1 VLRERIVTA
10 VVLAALLL
18 GSLLSDKPVLYSLLL
33 GAFVSVAAW
42 EWAGLIHCRQTRQR
56 ILYAVL
62 LILPLPF
69 LYFSISTF
77 WVAFVV
83 LVGVVGW
90 LVAAIMVLGYQ
101 VDGQFVPAGR
111 PAGILTGLLVLVPA
125 WTGLVWLYPQRQ
137 GPQLIL
143 LFFATIWLVD
153 SAAFCAGRRWGKN
166 RLASRVSPGKTWEGF
181 YAGIVAAFL
190 PSLGFVVFNGF
201 TMSAGIG
208 LVVLCVICAVFSVIG
223 DLFISMFKRQA
234 NVKDTSHLLPGH
246 GGVLDRI
253 DSITAAAPVFATGIW
268 MLEGRF

>member
-1 VLRERIVTA
+1 MGRPANSCNGSSVLRERIVTA

-56 ILYAVL
+56 VLYAVL

-143 LFFATIWLVD
+143 LFFAPGNRNQGSNGQCHSKTEYQYQVD
-153 SAAFCAGRRWGKN
+153 NTVNQG
-166 RLASRVSPGKTWEGF
+166 
-181 YAGIVAAFL
+181 
-190 PSLGFVVFNGF
+190 
-201 TMSAGIG
+201 
-208 LVVLCVICAVFSVIG
+208 
-223 DLFISMFKRQA
+223 
-234 NVKDTSHLLPGH
+234 
-246 GGVLDRI
+246 
-253 DSITAAAPVFATGIW
+253 
-268 MLEGRF
+268 